1 MAKRKN
7 ANKRKGAVRPK
18 TTKRRATNPR
28 GKTVRVLALTHP
40 ARPGVKPKARGLPGG
55 NARSA
60 AAGPA
65 LAEVTAVTA
74 VAVKEQFKTVQIK
87 NVPADE
93 VDALIAEETAT
104 RDVVSVQKHDEG
116 DGEYTVVFVYREG

>member
-1 MAKRKN
+1 MAKRNN
-7 ANKRKGAVRPK
+7 AKKRKPGARPK
-18 TTKRRATNPR
+18 AKKQRAGKPR

-40 ARPGVKPKARGLPGG
+40 ARPEVKPKARGLPAGE
-55 NARSA
+55 ARA
-60 AAGPA
+60 TAAGPA
-65 LAEVTAVTA
+65 LSEVTAVTA

-104 RDVVSVQKHDEG
+104 KDVFSVQKHDEG
-116 DGEYTVVFVYREG
+116 DGEFTVVFVYRES